1 MSALSK
7 MGYAV
12 LWEDGQGNTRWVW
25 FEDENAA
32 LHYATSLAELGRA
45 LPLVIKA
52 QEVKP

>member
-1 MSALSK
+1 MLSK

-12 LWEDGQGNTRWVW
+12 LWEDREGNTRWAW
-25 FEDENAA
+25 FKDEAAA

-45 LPLVIKA
+45 RPLVIQA